1 VLLADVRRA
10 VLSSKAACDRD
21 DWMLLD
27 AAHAPILCGSAPIE
41 QTLWNGHREMTEHW
55 LSLGRVSLWL
65 RLQMSRLKMR

>member
-1 VLLADVRRA
+1 
-10 VLSSKAACDRD
+10 
-21 DWMLLD
+21 MLLD